1 MRSLSLPI
9 PVALFIRRLFNVFSS
24 ITISNQYL
32 LARKSEVISSG
43 VDERSSGDA
52 SRSTGVGA
60 VGSEVMTTRQ
70 NSAMLG
76 DSNERAHWDR
86 LKPWPWSIAK
96 KRAMPRQTHSA
107 SVEEVKHR
115 ESFDEKSLPPSDPLP
130 SRRDPTPSP
139 RTNPNLP
146 LSPIYTLMNNPTLF
160 NPVRI
165 PRNPI
170 VLCHGLY
177 GYDVRGPSNFPMLQ
191 LHYWANVLKVLKKKF
206 GVEVIVTGVPGTGS
220 IESRAK
226 RLDEYLRDKA
236 PGRDINLMAHSM
248 GGLDCRHL
256 ITHVKPKGYNP
267 VSLTTICTPHRG
279 SPFMDWCKE
288 TIGLGRLQRKAN
300 EAASKTTESSESS
313 SLFSLANVARLPSS
327 LTTFLLSVVDSPAY
341 ANLTTHYLQNVFNPA
356 TPDDPRV
363 RYYSIAAR
371 TDSMSVIHPL
381 WLPKTILDGYEARE
395 READPYPDEVDWGN
409 DGLVTVRSAKWGEFL
424 GTMEGCDHWDVRGG
438 GGLGADNEWHVD
450 LTLPSALKN
459 SLSDPLSL
467 VNNINWREWTRY
479 VAAWRKEEA
488 EREKASGKEIQR
500 IHTETRGSKSSG
512 LDISKSSPSSS
523 DTEDAVLK
531 SSTDKFS
538 AVFDWVSDQVA
549 TSKKPSSSTKTPSLS
564 DVQSSSETSAAIRKS
579 EKERVDAKK
588 AKETADER
596 TKFDLERFYVA
607 LCRKLYDDGL

>member
-32 LARKSEVISSG
+32 LARKSEAISSG
-43 VDERSSGDA
+43 GDEGPSGDV
-52 SRSTGVGA
+52 SGSTSVGD
-60 VGSEVMTTRQ
+60 VRSEVMTTRQ
-70 NSAMLG
+70 NSVLA
-76 DSNERAHWDR
+76 DTNSRAHWDR
-86 LKPWPWSIAK
+86 LKPWPWSTAK
-96 KRAMPRQTHSA
+96 KQATPRRTHTA
-107 SVEEVKHR
+107 SIDEVKHR
-115 ESFDEKSLPPSDPLP
+115 GSTDEKSVPPSDPP
-130 SRRDPTPSP
+130 RSKRDPTPHP
-139 RTNPNLP
+139 RRNSNLP

-160 NPVRI
+160 NPVRV

-170 VLCHGLY
+170 VLSHGLY

-191 LHYWANVLKVLKKKF
+191 LHYWANVLKVLKKKI

-236 PGRDINLMAHSM
+236 PGRDINFMAHSM

-256 ITHVKPKGYNP
+256 ITHVKPKEYNP

-288 TIGLGRLQRKAN
+288 TLGLGRLQRKVKK
-300 EAASKTTESSESS
+300 AASKTTESSESTS
-313 SLFSLANVARLPSS
+313 SFSLASLASLPSS

-341 ANLTTHYLQNVFNPA
+341 ANLTTHYLQDVFNPA

-395 READPYPDEVDWGN
+395 REAHPYPDEVDWGN

-467 VNNINWREWTRY
+467 MNNINWREWTRFV
-479 VAAWRKEEA
+479 VARRKEEA
-488 EREKASGKEIQR
+488 EREKASGKETQET
-500 IHTETRGSKSSG
+500 HTEMQGSSPSS
-512 LDISKSSPSSS
+512 LDISKSSSS
-523 DTEDAVLK
+523 DAEDAVLK

-549 TSKKPSSSTKTPSLS
+549 TSKKPSSSTKSPSLS
-564 DVQSSSETSAAIRKS
+564 DIQSSSETSAAIRKS

-596 TKFDLERFYVA
+596 MKFDLERFYVA